1 METVIIMI
9 SLYLFVIGL
18 FFGSFYN
25 VVAMR
30 TCKNESIVFPGSHC
44 VNCNHKLAWYEL
56 IPVFS
61 YVGLRGKCKHC
72 HKPISIQYPIVEL
85 VTGFMFA
92 FSVILF
98 GLTIKT
104 IIAIILSSIIIIT
117 FISDLRYMIILDEV
131 LIVGGIALALTY
143 IIGEGFQAFLPHV
156 YGALLLFVIMLL
168 VRVLGNKAFKQ
179 ESLGWGDI
187 KLSILA
193 GFVLGPTLGLV
204 YIFLGSVLAL
214 PYALFLSIRN
224 KNNILPF
231 GPFLCLSMLILFAN
245 SEIVLEM
252 INRLLGV

>member
-1 METVIIMI
+1 METIIIMVSI
-9 SLYLFVIGL
+9 YLFVIGL

-72 HKPISIQYPIVEL
+72 HKPISIQYPLVEL

-98 GLTIKT
+98 GLTINA
-104 IIAIILSSIIIIT
+104 IISIILSSIIIIT
-117 FISDLRYMIILDEV
+117 FISDIRYMIILDEV
-131 LIVGGIALALTY
+131 LIVGGIALTLTY
-143 IIGEGFQAFLPHV
+143 IIGEGFQAFLPHL
-156 YGALLLFVIMLL
+156 YGALLLFVIMFL

-187 KLSILA
+187 KLSIIA
-193 GFVLGPTLGLV
+193 GLVLGPILGPI

-214 PYALFLSIRN
+214 PYALYISIKN

-245 SEIVLEM
+245 QDIVLNM